1 MPEGMANIVVTVS
14 GGISAFFD
22 GAHRIW
28 EPCRSAPGKVQSCFV
43 PGWHWPDGVAQA
55 ASPAVAECK
64 ASHEAPALSAPRPL
78 ARNAAAP
85 TLPFRRRVARHSPG
99 RSTRWNSLIG
109 RTASFIVRL
118 APRKRRQGDRDDCSW
133 QQLKAANI
141 ACSGGWAATSTC
153 FREGRR
159 RGRRFARDET
169 DAWIS
174 LAGVS
179 SLFH

>member
-14 GGISAFFD
+14 GGIGAFFD
-22 GAHRIW
+22 GAHRKW
-28 EPCRSAPGKVQSCFV
+28 EPCRSAPGKVHCCFV
-43 PGWHWPDGVAQA
+43 PGWRCPDGVGQA
-55 ASPAVAECK
+55 ALAAAAERK
-64 ASHEAPALSAPRPL
+64 ACHEAAAVSAPNTL
-78 ARNAAAP
+78 AGNAAASRV
-85 TLPFRRRVARHSPG
+85 PFRRCVARHSP
-99 RSTRWNSLIG
+99 RVSRRWNSLIG

-118 APRKRRQGDRDDCSW
+118 APRKRQQGDRDDCSW

-141 ACSGGWAATSTC
+141 ACSGDWAAISTC

-174 LAGVS
+174 KVGVS